1 LLFTCQLKLT
11 SDTPAESAHTVC
23 NRHTAVLYIGRHS
36 GYRHSVAQST
46 YATYAGLQLV
56 HTTLWQ
62 SDDESDDAEVEL
74 QSWAAH
80 IELIIPFTASANKLR
95 DADKKNW
102 KQDLLQ

>member
-1 LLFTCQLKLT
+1 M
-11 SDTPAESAHTVC
+11 
-23 NRHTAVLYIGRHS
+23 
-36 GYRHSVAQST
+36 QST
-46 YATYAGLQLV
+46 HCSSIHWYPQWIQTFSSTKYVRTAGLQLV

-74 QSWAAH
+74 QSRAAH